1 MHFRNVLFV
10 TSALCLAGASVAY
23 AQSLDPAKYPSSTE
37 WPTYGHDAGGTRFS
51 PLKDITPANVA
62 NLKPAWVYHL
72 KPEGYVQ
79 PQGGRGGGG
88 GGRGA
93 AAASEDDAPAQG
105 PGGAGGGGGRGGRGG
120 AAGGAAAAGAAAGT
134 PPAGAPAGAPP
145 GAAVPGRGGG

>member
-88 GGRGA
+88 GRGA

-105 PGGAGGGGGRGGRGG
+105 PGGGGRGGRGA
-120 AAGGAAAAGAAAGT
+120 AAGGAAAAGA
-134 PPAGAPAGAPP
+134 PPAAGAPAGAP
-145 GAAVPGRGGG
+145 